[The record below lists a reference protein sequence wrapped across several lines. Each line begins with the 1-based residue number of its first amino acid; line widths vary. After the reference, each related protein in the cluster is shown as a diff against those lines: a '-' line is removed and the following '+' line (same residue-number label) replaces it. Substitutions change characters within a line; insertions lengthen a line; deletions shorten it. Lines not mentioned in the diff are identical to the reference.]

1 MGQARRQMM
10 PNVPAKLYQVGSC
23 MLCGAKGRMEARLV
37 PVREGRVRHCCF
49 DALTAISL
57 QFQLFLLR
65 LAGRCT
71 MHSGCITSCLAST
84 VQQFLP
90 RNVER
95 TSARLVPFSQT
106 TALRSSDDRIKFWS
120 PAKILHDLQ
129 TPFFGNLPSPK
140 T

>member
-1 MGQARRQMM
+1 MM

-23 MLCGAKGRMEARLV
+23 MLCGAADYNLLPAGQEARLV

-57 QFQLFLLR
+57 QFQLFLLL

-120 PAKILHDLQ
+120 PAKILHLQ
-129 TPFFGNLPSPK
+129 TSFFGNLPSPK